1 MKNPKR
7 VPAYLILLICSF
19 PTKPFIMGP
28 LTFCLYFSKH
38 CSVSLPAL
46 FLESKIRF
54 WNLDSYSLNSSSSL
68 PPPPQCRQ
76 KSVVKV
82 LDMKELL
89 RATC

>member
-19 PTKPFIMGP
+19 PTKPFIMGL